1 MLGAS
6 EADAFS
12 TELDGLL
19 NLLRSIGVG
28 ADTQLTK
35 LVGPAHEFH
44 ELLVSRR
51 LLGGS
56 LVLDQSLDNL
66 GR

>member
-6 EADAFS
+6 QANAFS
-12 TELDGLL
+12 SELDGLL

-35 LVGPAHEFH
+35 LVSPAHELH

-51 LLGGS
+51 PLGSS
-56 LVLDQSLDNL
+56 LILNKSLDNL